1 MNMAE
6 QASSMSRHDLEA
18 KIVKRCWQDEEF
30 RKEFTANPAGAFV
43 NYLRIPAA
51 SLPKVF
57 VHLEKP
63 GSWHIVLPV
72 KPASQ
77 AEFSE
82 RELEMVVAGA
92 STFGCVSMATAIFAT
107 VLASALGP
115 DEGW

>member
-1 MNMAE
+1 MTGQPLALT
-6 QASSMSRHDLEA
+6 RHDLEA

-30 RKEFTANPAGAFV
+30 RKEFTADPAGAFV

-51 SLPKVF
+51 SLPKVS
-57 VHLEKP
+57 VHLEEP

-77 AEFSE
+77 GEFSE
-82 RELEMVVAGA
+82 RELEMVAGGA

-107 VLASALGP
+107 MLASALGP